1 VKVARDYVE
10 DGVPM
15 LVMETAKPAKFQETI
30 TEAIGVEIE
39 LNDELR
45 AMLDAPQR
53 VVEMPADEQ
62 ILRSYVS
69 EHAAL

>member
-1 VKVARDYVE
+1 
-10 DGVPM
+10 
-15 LVMETAKPAKFQETI
+15 
-30 TEAIGVEIE
+30 
-39 LNDELR
+39 LR